1 MIFLCLQ
8 QEVSP
13 RTSGRLSHS
22 SGPLN
27 GTQSCGSLT
36 DSPPVSPSEI
46 DDVKVSFS
54 LFLFCRR
61 PIFMVTGMLHK
72 KVKTHRDILSRVCT
86 RFALFGYKARTLGLF
101 WQYWL
106 LIEQTSFRLSLYPT
120 PFVNTWTVWLRLV
133 VFTFFNASL

>member
-46 DDVKVSFS
+46 DDVKVSFFLS
-54 LFLFCRR
+54 LFADDHFSWSPECY
-61 PIFMVTGMLHK
+61 TK
-72 KVKTHRDILSRVCT
+72 KLKTHRDILSTVCT
-86 RFALFGYKARTLGLF
+86 RFALFGYKARILGFVLTV
-101 WQYWL
+101 L
-106 LIEQTSFRLSLYPT
+106 TSHRANIFQAFSVTNALY
-120 PFVNTWTVWLRLV
+120 
-133 VFTFFNASL
+133 

>member
-46 DDVKVSFS
+46 DDVKVSSLSFFFADDHFS
-54 LFLFCRR
+54 WSPECYTKKLKTQRHIIKGLYTFCS
-61 PIFMVTGMLHK
+61 FWVQSTN
-72 KVKTHRDILSRVCT
+72 T
-86 RFALFGYKARTLGLF
+86 GLF

-120 PFVNTWTVWLRLV
+120 LFVNTWTVWLRLV

>member
-1 MIFLCLQ
+1 MVSCASILHYLYPKRDDEEQRLTYLLQ

-46 DDVKVSFS
+46 DDIKVH
-54 LFLFCRR
+54 L
-61 PIFMVTGMLHK
+61 
-72 KVKTHRDILSRVCT
+72 
-86 RFALFGYKARTLGLF
+86 
-101 WQYWL
+101 
-106 LIEQTSFRLSLYPT
+106 
-120 PFVNTWTVWLRLV
+120 
-133 VFTFFNASL
+133 

>member
-1 MIFLCLQ
+1 MGFMIFVCLQ

-54 LFLFCRR
+54 L
-61 PIFMVTGMLHK
+61 
-72 KVKTHRDILSRVCT
+72 S
-86 RFALFGYKARTLGLF
+86 
-101 WQYWL
+101 
-106 LIEQTSFRLSLYPT
+106 LSLSFLPTTIFHGHRNVTQKSYKHIETYYPKSVHVLLFLGT
-120 PFVNTWTVWLRLV
+120 KHEYWV
-133 VFTFFNASL
+133 